1 MIVIARIEDE
11 AITADDFIKLLKFN
25 NKFDDTF
32 EPYLIDKVAAHA
44 ARKQGITVSV
54 KEVQNRV
61 DEIRRVLSLHR
72 AKDTL
77 EFLVSLGLT
86 VDDFENYVT
95 ELVYKD
101 KVYNAVCT
109 EKAVTEY
116 FNLHSPRFDGIELS
130 QIVLDSEGKA
140 REMMA
145 LLEDDPDSF
154 AELAKQ
160 HSLDDETRD
169 SGGVVGKVLR
179 GTLENEVEAK
189 VFNASK
195 GEVVGPFMIS
205 DGLIY
210 EIFRVT
216 DIYPAKL
223 DESTKSEVQKLI
235 FDEWLEVVT
244 QELNVEIL

>member
-1 MIVIARIEDE
+1 MTVIARIEDE

-32 EPYLIDKVAAHA
+32 EPYLIDKVAAYA
-44 ARKQGITVSV
+44 ARRQGITVSIE
-54 KEVQNRV
+54 EVQHRV

-77 EFLVSLGLT
+77 EFLDSLGLT
-86 VDDFENYVT
+86 VDEFEQYVT
-95 ELVYKD
+95 DLVYKD

-109 EKAVTEY
+109 EKAIMEY

-145 LLEDDPDSF
+145 LLDEDPDSF

-179 GTLENEVEAK
+179 GTLEDEVEAK

-195 GEVVGPFMIS
+195 GDVVGPFMIS
-205 DGLIY
+205 DGLVY

-223 DESTKSEVQKLI
+223 DDSTKNEVQKLI
-235 FDEWLEVVT
+235 FDEWLEAVT